1 MNKLKTMLCAVFT
14 LLLVNTAQADSGN
27 MAGPYIGFQLT
38 AAGISMDGTSNAGAV
53 NTTGTD
59 ANAAGQSSDD
69 VNIGK
74 AAAIAGW
81 EIGYAVPVGS
91 WLLLDIGASYLSGEA
106 KIEALTDDIAAK
118 GNASFSVDDVR
129 TYYIAPTIALSD
141 TASFYVKIGLSE
153 ADVGVT
159 GDITTP
165 ADLSGRN
172 LAMGT
177 RMVLDSG
184 IFIRTEAGMVE
195 YNGISAHGKA
205 EATNAIPTTTSYS
218 AEPTI
223 AYGSISMGM
232 RF

>member
-27 MAGPYIGFQLT
+27 MAGPYIGLQLS
-38 AAGISMDGTSNAGAV
+38 AAGIAMEGKSRESAV
-53 NTTGTD
+53 NV
-59 ANAAGQSSDD
+59 AGDSPIMSSDD
-69 VNIGK
+69 VSVGK

-81 EIGYAVPVGS
+81 EIGYAVPLGS
-91 WLLLDIGASYLSGEA
+91 WLLLDVGASYLSGEA
-106 KIEALTDDIAAK
+106 KIEALTDDTAAK
-118 GNASFSVDDVR
+118 GNASFTVDDVR
-129 TYYIAPTIALSD
+129 TFYIAPTIALSD
-141 TASFYVKIGLSE
+141 TASFYVKVGLSE

-165 ADLSGRN
+165 SDLSGTN
-172 LAMGT
+172 VAMGT

-184 IFIRTEAGMVE
+184 IFIRTEAGMVD

-218 AEPTI
+218 AEPMI

>member
-1 MNKLKTMLCAVFT
+1 MNKLKTMLCTVFT

-27 MAGPYIGFQLT
+27 MAGPYIGLQLS
-38 AAGISMDGTSNAGAV
+38 AAGIAMEGKSRESAV
-53 NTTGTD
+53 NV
-59 ANAAGQSSDD
+59 AGDSPIMSSDD
-69 VNIGK
+69 VSVGK

-81 EIGYAVPVGS
+81 EIGYAVPLGS
-91 WLLLDIGASYLSGEA
+91 WLLLDVGASYLSGEA
-106 KIEALTDDIAAK
+106 KIEALTDDTAAK
-118 GNASFSVDDVR
+118 GNASFTVDDVR
-129 TYYIAPTIALSD
+129 TFYIAPTIALSD
-141 TASFYVKIGLSE
+141 TASFYVKAGLSE

-159 GDITTP
+159 GDVTTP
-165 ADLSGRN
+165 ANLSGTN
-172 LAMGT
+172 FAMGT

-184 IFIRTEAGMVE
+184 IFIRTEAGMVD

-205 EATNAIPTTTSYS
+205 EATNAIPATTSYS